1 MPGLG
6 AEAMIFLYAG
16 LSGLTV
22 LAGYDV
28 LRWFRRIIRH
38 HDFLVGV
45 EDILYSVA
53 VSIYL
58 FRQLY
63 VTTYGSIRWYFIA
76 GILLGML
83 FWKSVKILLKKMLS
97 NLRKSLEKFKKK
109 IYATINI
116 NELNKIIKYYENNK
130 FIILSFSADS
140 NFQRNQ
146 ILNYLVS
153 GVILEKVLPFSIL
166 LDIQKK
172 YYPFEQKFYNYARKY
187 KLPIILC
194 GQKY

>member
-58 FRQLY
+58 FHQLY

-97 NLRKSLEKFKKK
+97 NLRKSLENFKK
-109 IYATINI
+109 N
-116 NELNKIIKYYENNK
+116 
-130 FIILSFSADS
+130 
-140 NFQRNQ
+140 R
-146 ILNYLVS
+146 
-153 GVILEKVLPFSIL
+153 
-166 LDIQKK
+166 
-172 YYPFEQKFYNYARKY
+172 
-187 KLPIILC
+187 
-194 GQKY
+194 

>member
-63 VTTYGSIRWYFIA
+63 VTTYPMVFYSRNPA
-76 GILLGML
+76 GN
-83 FWKSVKILLKKMLS
+83 VV
-97 NLRKSLEKFKKK
+97 LEKCENIVEKNVIKSEKK
-109 IYATINI
+109 
-116 NELNKIIKYYENNK
+116 
-130 FIILSFSADS
+130 
-140 NFQRNQ
+140 
-146 ILNYLVS
+146 
-153 GVILEKVLPFSIL
+153 P
-166 LDIQKK
+166 
-172 YYPFEQKFYNYARKY
+172 
-187 KLPIILC
+187 
-194 GQKY
+194 

>member
-97 NLRKSLEKFKKK
+97 NLRKSLEKFKK
-109 IYATINI
+109 ID
-116 NELNKIIKYYENNK
+116 KIIMLSENLK
-130 FIILSFSADS
+130 GKAVFGSEGA
-140 NFQRNQ
+140 
-146 ILNYLVS
+146 
-153 GVILEKVLPFSIL
+153 
-166 LDIQKK
+166 
-172 YYPFEQKFYNYARKY
+172 
-187 KLPIILC
+187 
-194 GQKY
+194 

>member
-53 VSIYL
+53 VSIPFPSALCDDLWQYPMV
-58 FRQLY
+58 FYSRNP
-63 VTTYGSIRWYFIA
+63 A
-76 GILLGML
+76 GN
-83 FWKSVKILLKKMLS
+83 VV
-97 NLRKSLEKFKKK
+97 LEKCENIVEKNVIKSEKK
-109 IYATINI
+109 
-116 NELNKIIKYYENNK
+116 
-130 FIILSFSADS
+130 
-140 NFQRNQ
+140 
-146 ILNYLVS
+146 
-153 GVILEKVLPFSIL
+153 P
-166 LDIQKK
+166 
-172 YYPFEQKFYNYARKY
+172 
-187 KLPIILC
+187 
-194 GQKY
+194 

>member
-58 FRQLY
+58 WQYPMVFYSRNP
-63 VTTYGSIRWYFIA
+63 A
-76 GILLGML
+76 GN
-83 FWKSVKILLKKMLS
+83 VV
-97 NLRKSLEKFKKK
+97 LEKCENIVEKNVIKSEKK
-109 IYATINI
+109 
-116 NELNKIIKYYENNK
+116 
-130 FIILSFSADS
+130 
-140 NFQRNQ
+140 
-146 ILNYLVS
+146 
-153 GVILEKVLPFSIL
+153 P
-166 LDIQKK
+166 
-172 YYPFEQKFYNYARKY
+172 
-187 KLPIILC
+187 
-194 GQKY
+194 

>member
-63 VTTYGSIRWYFIA
+63 VTTYGSIRWYFYSRNPA
-76 GILLGML
+76 GNVVLEKCG
-83 FWKSVKILLKKMLS
+83 KYCCKKMLS
-97 NLRKSLEKFKKK
+97 NLRKK
-109 IYATINI
+109 
-116 NELNKIIKYYENNK
+116 
-130 FIILSFSADS
+130 
-140 NFQRNQ
+140 
-146 ILNYLVS
+146 
-153 GVILEKVLPFSIL
+153 P
-166 LDIQKK
+166 
-172 YYPFEQKFYNYARKY
+172 
-187 KLPIILC
+187 
-194 GQKY
+194 

>member
-22 LAGYDV
+22 LAGYDE

-45 EDILYSVA
+45 ED
-53 VSIYL
+53 IYL

-97 NLRKSLEKFKKK
+97 NLRKSLEKFKK
-109 IYATINI
+109 N
-116 NELNKIIKYYENNK
+116 
-130 FIILSFSADS
+130 
-140 NFQRNQ
+140 R
-146 ILNYLVS
+146 
-153 GVILEKVLPFSIL
+153 
-166 LDIQKK
+166 
-172 YYPFEQKFYNYARKY
+172 
-187 KLPIILC
+187 
-194 GQKY
+194 

>member
-76 GILLGML
+76 GILLG
-83 FWKSVKILLKKMLS
+83 ILLKKMLT
-97 NLRKSLEKFKKK
+97 NLRKSLEKFKK
-109 IYATINI
+109 N
-116 NELNKIIKYYENNK
+116 
-130 FIILSFSADS
+130 
-140 NFQRNQ
+140 R
-146 ILNYLVS
+146 
-153 GVILEKVLPFSIL
+153 
-166 LDIQKK
+166 
-172 YYPFEQKFYNYARKY
+172 
-187 KLPIILC
+187 
-194 GQKY
+194 

>member
-76 GILLGML
+76 GILGN
-83 FWKSVKILLKKMLS
+83 VV
-97 NLRKSLEKFKKK
+97 LEKCENIVEKNVIKSEKK
-109 IYATINI
+109 
-116 NELNKIIKYYENNK
+116 
-130 FIILSFSADS
+130 
-140 NFQRNQ
+140 
-146 ILNYLVS
+146 
-153 GVILEKVLPFSIL
+153 P
-166 LDIQKK
+166 
-172 YYPFEQKFYNYARKY
+172 
-187 KLPIILC
+187 
-194 GQKY
+194 